1 MRKILHITG
10 SLDRNGTE
18 TFIMNVYR
26 HINRHF
32 LQFDFLLFT
41 KSTEGYYEEAESL
54 GAKIYRLPTRRNG
67 LLNYCRELYRFF
79 KKHSSEYAGVHFS
92 ACSLTTIFPIIC
104 AMFFGIPIR
113 IVHAHSTS
121 WEGIH
126 NYVLHQIHKLIIPFI
141 ATDFLACS
149 EKAIKWFYPFFI
161 RRHCRVIKNGIEVQ
175 KYAFSSEI
183 RDEFRKKFNLENN
196 FVLGHVGRFVEV
208 KNHIFL
214 LRLLEEALIKI
225 PNAKLVLVGDGELR
239 PYIEKQVSL
248 MQLEGYVIFLGQRTD
263 VDQIMQALD
272 CFVMPSLYEGLPFVL
287 LEAQCSGLK
296 VLASDT
302 VSPEAKVTDNISF
315 LSLDQDLSVWVDSI
329 FHTTVYQ
336 RIDESDIVSS
346 EGYSIEN
353 TVADLT
359 KLYMRMV

>member
-26 HINRHF
+26 HINKKN

-41 KSTEGYYEEAESL
+41 ESTDGYYEEAESL
-54 GAKIYRLPTRRNG
+54 GAKIYRLPTRRKG
-67 LLNYCRELYRFF
+67 MVNYYRELYLFF
-79 KKHSSEYAGVHFS
+79 KKHHSEYTGIHFS

-104 AMFFGIPIR
+104 SMFFKIPIR

-126 NYVLHQIHKLIIPFI
+126 NYAFHQINRLLIPFI

-149 EKAIKWFYPFFI
+149 DNAIKWFYPFYI
-161 RRHCRVIKNGIEVQ
+161 RRSCKIIKNGIEIK
-175 KYAFSSEI
+175 KYAYSPEI
-183 RDEFRKKFNLENN
+183 RKEYRRLFNIENA
-196 FVLGHVGRFVEV
+196 FVIGHVGRFVEV

-214 LRLLEEALIKI
+214 LYILRQVLTKI

-239 PYIEKQVSL
+239 PYIIEQVSQMKL
-248 MQLEGYVIFLGQRTD
+248 NDHVIFLGQRTD
-263 VDQIMQALD
+263 VEKIIQSFD
-272 CFVMPSLYEGLPFVL
+272 CFLMPSLYEGLPFVL

-296 VLASDT
+296 VLASDS
-302 VSPEAKVTDNISF
+302 VSPETKVTNNISF
-315 LSLDQDLSVWVDSI
+315 LSLNQKISIWADSI
-329 FHTTVYQ
+329 NGFTTYY
-336 RIDESDIVSS
+336 RKDESESIKNK
-346 EGYSIEN
+346 GYSIEN
-353 TVADLT
+353 TVVELN
-359 KLYMRMV
+359 KIYLKE